1 MKCPNCGAEM
11 ADETLYCEHC
21 GEDIHIVPDFDP
33 ELEQDMER
41 TISGMLEDIDEQG
54 ERKEPEEP
62 EEQVPSGRRNFWKLC
77 AVCVAILAVA
87 VAACILFIYHYNSF
101 EWQVERGQEY
111 VERQRYDK
119 AIGCYSRALE
129 LDENNIELKF
139 SLAEVYFL
147 KNNKI
152 EYEYLLRE
160 IARDPNASGEQLERL
175 REIDCHLQ
183 RKGRLSDY
191 K

>member
-62 EEQVPSGRRNFWKLC
+62 EEQVSSGRRNFW
-77 AVCVAILAVA
+77 
-87 VAACILFIYHYNSF
+87 
-101 EWQVERGQEY
+101 
-111 VERQRYDK
+111 
-119 AIGCYSRALE
+119 
-129 LDENNIELKF
+129 
-139 SLAEVYFL
+139 
-147 KNNKI
+147 
-152 EYEYLLRE
+152 
-160 IARDPNASGEQLERL
+160 
-175 REIDCHLQ
+175 
-183 RKGRLSDY
+183 
-191 K
+191 